1 MFLEFFLNKKSTN
14 TVAGLGPPCEPE
26 SGRRGREGVSRGGR
40 GCSDRVFRISFGK
53 KLKNTVAGLT
63 TYPSLRARVR
73 KEREGR
79 GQQWSA
85 GRPATVFL
93 D

>member
-1 MFLEFFLNKKSTN
+1 MSLALGLPASQSQGGEGGKGSAGEGGDAATVFLEFLLAKN
-14 TVAGLGPPCEPE
+14 
-26 SGRRGREGVSRGGR
+26 
-40 GCSDRVFRISFGK
+40 
-53 KLKNTVAGLT
+53 LKNTVAGLT